1 MTKKLPEPSKTE
13 WLLMKICWAQGKSTA
28 RQIYEETLK
37 KKDRDYQTVK
47 TMLDRL
53 VNKGY
58 LRREKLG
65 PLCLYEPDVSRSKA
79 VTKAIE
85 TFTDTVLDNTF
96 APLFA
101 HLARGKK
108 LSDEEIASLK
118 KLIEEHKEEE
128 EESDERSN

>member
-1 MTKKLPEPSKTE
+1 MSKKRPELSKTE
-13 WLLMKICWAQGKSTA
+13 WLIMKICWLKGKSTA
-28 RQIYEETLK
+28 RQIYEVALEK
-37 KKDRDYQTVK
+37 KVWEYQTVK

-53 VNKGY
+53 TNKGY

-65 PLCLYEPDVSRSKA
+65 PLCLYRPIVPRSKA
-79 VTKAIE
+79 VGKAID
-85 TFTDTVLDNTF
+85 TFMDTVLDNTF

-118 KLIEEHKEEE
+118 KIVAEHKEVG
-128 EESDERSN
+128 DECS